1 MVRHGAWG
9 GLSVVATTA
18 PALNSKRI
26 PWLGLIALVLL
37 ALAVAGLM
45 KLPTVQQQALLQS
58 LQSLLVWLPVL
69 YGVVGLSYAG
79 RYWRWRLLLGKLGIG
94 STNWPDWLGWFRRL
108 CPNCHPRQGW
118 RAEPG
123 AAAA

>member
-18 PALNSKRI
+18 PALNSKCI

-37 ALAVAGLM
+37 TLAVAGLV
-45 KLPTVQQQALLQS
+45 KLPTLQQQALLQS

-79 RYWRWRLLLGKLGIG
+79 RY
-94 STNWPDWLGWFRRL
+94 
-108 CPNCHPRQGW
+108 
-118 RAEPG
+118 
-123 AAAA
+123 